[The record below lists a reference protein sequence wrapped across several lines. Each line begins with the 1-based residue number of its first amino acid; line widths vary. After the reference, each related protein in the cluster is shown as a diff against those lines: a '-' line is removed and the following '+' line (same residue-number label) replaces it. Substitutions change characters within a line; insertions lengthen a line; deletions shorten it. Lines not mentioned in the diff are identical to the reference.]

1 VLTQGTHGELN
12 ADINAIDGEHPKHT
26 GMTTSPAREVPERL
40 SAQLLQLADREEHA
54 ELTLGGLMDELQGR
68 VYTLLLVI
76 LALPMCQP
84 IPLPGLS
91 TPLGVAIAL
100 LGLRFALSQHPW
112 MPQRLLVT
120 KLSGNFFPAVMR
132 GGARVLGF
140 LEKLL
145 HPRLVR
151 MFEPAYMRF
160 FAGVAICLCGLL
172 LLLPLPIPGTNM
184 LPALT
189 VVLTAAAFS
198 ERDGYCLVA
207 AGIVFF
213 LTLIFFGALV
223 WGSAEIIGHFAP
235 KAA

>member
-1 VLTQGTHGELN
+1 
-12 ADINAIDGEHPKHT
+12 
-26 GMTTSPAREVPERL
+26 MTTPPAREVSERL

-112 MPQRLLVT
+112 MPKRLLAT

-132 GGARVLGF
+132 GGARVLGVF
-140 LEKLL
+140 EKLL
-145 HPRLVR
+145 HPR
-151 MFEPAYMRF
+151 MTGIFEFGQMRF
-160 FAGVAICLCGLL
+160 LAGTVVCLCGLL

-189 VVLTAAAFS
+189 VILTAAAFS
-198 ERDGYCLVA
+198 ERDGYCLIA
-207 AGIVFF
+207 AGVAFL
-213 LTLIFFGALV
+213 LTLAFFGALV
-223 WGSAEIIGHFAP
+223 WGGAEIIGHFAP
-235 KAA
+235 QAS